1 MIKLSGFGDE
11 IGPNIEEQMRVL
23 SREKVRHIELR
34 GVGGKNILDLTDA
47 ELEDVELKMMDHD
60 FEASAIG
67 SPIGKIRIDE
77 DFDEHVEKLKR
88 AIEIAHLFD
97 TKYIRVFSFY
107 PPEKGDIRAHRGEVI
122 RRMEAMTHLA
132 EENDVVL
139 CHENEGRI
147 YGEGPKE
154 CLDILKTVP
163 SGNLRAVF
171 DPANFVIAG
180 HHPYDDCY
188 PLLKDYI
195 EYFHIKDAKLKEHTI
210 VPAGAGDGQIKSVLR
225 DAVKHGFDGFISL
238 EPHLAKAGQFSGFSG
253 GELFVTAIRALKEI
267 LDSIGAEY
275 DAK

>member
-1 MIKLSGFGDE
+1 MK
-11 IGPNIEEQMRVL
+11 VL
-23 SREKVRHIELR
+23 AGEKVRHIELR
-34 GVGGKNILDLTDA
+34 GVGGKNILDLSDS
-47 ELEDVELKMMDHD
+47 ELEDVELRMMDQD

-77 DFDEHVEKLKR
+77 DFDAHLERLKR
-88 AIEIAHLFD
+88 AAEVAHLFD
-97 TKYIRVFSFY
+97 TKYIRVFSYY
-107 PPEKGDIRAHRGEVI
+107 PPEGGDIKAHRGEVI
-122 RRMEAMTHLA
+122 RRMEAMARLA
-132 EENDVVL
+132 EEGDVVI

-180 HHPYDDCY
+180 YRPYDDCW
-188 PLLKDYI
+188 PLLKDYV

-225 DAVKHGFDGFISL
+225 DAVKHGFDGFVSL

-253 GELFVTAIRALKEI
+253 GDLFVTAIRALKEI